1 MKKFKSYGNELMEH
15 IDKSIKEKNE
25 EGIEN
30 LISFFHQFVPKE
42 MASDFSD
49 GDKTIRNFSRILR
62 EIFSL
67 LSAMH
72 ATDPSDKQEKIL
84 KKIVLNTEE
93 LRKISIYG
101 AIDAYN
107 LCVCYINWR
116 LNKEPQWF
124 EKNKTVLEN
133 SFKMMGVKVQGGPI
147 YVVDLV
153 PQSTSSE
160 IEIKKR
166 REELVKRLE
175 EWFGIKV
182 DKKYDYKEL
191 NALGDIFENI
201 TYKINLNN
209 ENSRQ
214 AFRIRLGDLFKETNR
229 PLDLFLN
236 FFDTYDPQ
244 GKQYYVYIN
253 SLILALSERSQI
265 DGIFY
270 LSYITKW
277 RRLYEIYRYNVMDV
291 LLNKGDIAAYIAEM
305 RCNFLAQQ
313 SSPVLLADG
322 KGRETLFSKVLIG
335 MLKFAMID
343 NLREI
348 GYIVKNSQYQ
358 NLEPSKQEQDIYW
371 SLLAGK
377 KEKCSIESIK
387 IFILKDKKES
397 IKCLLKDKDIE
408 RVYDKTDKLLR
419 TVLPESYCSGKYD
432 IIGFVSLMIC
442 VSQAE
447 QFSLVISHFGLTRGT
462 SKPIMLHTILKHPDR
477 YRIKEMQ
484 LYLTYLMQ
492 KTSIIYFFGVQKAE
506 EIFWKR
512 RVVDRFIMRSIR
524 SLNSWERVNEF
535 MQCWKNVCDYLDD
548 TMNG

>member
-1 MKKFKSYGNELMEH
+1 MKKFKDYGNELMEH
-15 IDKSIKEKNE
+15 IDKSIREKNE
-25 EGIEN
+25 ENIEN

-49 GDKTIRNFSRILR
+49 GDKTIRNFSRILQ

-72 ATDPSDKQEKIL
+72 ATDPSDKREKIL
-84 KKIVLNTEE
+84 EKIVLNTEE

-101 AIDAYN
+101 AIDAYS

-116 LNKEPQWF
+116 LNTDHQWF
-124 EKNKTVLEN
+124 EKKRTILEN
-133 SFKMMGVKVQGGPI
+133 SFKRMGMQVKGPI
-147 YVVDLV
+147 YIVNLV

-160 IEIKKR
+160 VEIKKR
-166 REELVKRLE
+166 RRELVKRLE

-182 DKKYDYKEL
+182 DEKYDYKEL

-201 TYKINLNN
+201 TYKRNLNN

-236 FFDTYDPQ
+236 FFDTYDSQ
-244 GKQYYVYIN
+244 GKQYYSYIN
-253 SLILALSERSQI
+253 SLILALVKQNPVGGILYNHNI
-265 DGIFY
+265 D
-270 LSYITKW
+270 LW
-277 RRLYEIYRYNVMDV
+277 RKLYAVYRDNIMNV
-291 LLNKGDIAAYIAEM
+291 LLNEEDINDYIKKVKNTF
-305 RCNFLAQQ
+305 CTQQ
-313 SSPVLLADG
+313 IKVALLDG
-322 KGRETLFSKVLIG
+322 NKSRELLFSKVLIG
-335 MLKFAMID
+335 ILKFAMID

-348 GYIVKNSQYQ
+348 DYIAKNSQYRG
-358 NLEPSKQEQDIYW
+358 LEPSEQEQDIYL
-371 SLLAGK
+371 SLFAGK

-462 SKPIMLHTILKHPDR
+462 SKPITLHTVLKHPDR

-506 EIFWKR
+506 EIFRKR
-512 RVVDRFIMRSIR
+512 RIVDRFIMRRIR
-524 SLNSWERVNEF
+524 SLNSWESVNEF
-535 MQCWKNVCDYLDD
+535 IRGWKNVCDYLYD
-548 TMNG
+548 TTNG